1 MGVGCSWVKVLTAEY
16 PEYESDDGC
25 AGWRLWS
32 QDGEG
37 KVVLGTRREGM
48 VEVGWGWGAAG

>member
-25 AGWRLWS
+25 AGRWLW
-32 QDGEG
+32 G
-37 KVVLGTRREGM
+37 KDCKVSTHSTDSTHR
-48 VEVGWGWGAAG
+48 